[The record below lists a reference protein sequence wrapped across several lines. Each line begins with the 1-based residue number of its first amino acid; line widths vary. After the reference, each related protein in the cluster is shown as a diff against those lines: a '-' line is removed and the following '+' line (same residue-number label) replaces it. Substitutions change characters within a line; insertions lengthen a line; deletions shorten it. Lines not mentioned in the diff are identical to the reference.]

1 MKANKAAPTGE
12 EENSTVFADV
22 EPMVLEG
29 ASVRVYDCAG
39 QVTNVLTRRG
49 GGGRSEGCPVFKLLK
64 RFTTWNLSTCFT
76 ACLLYTIHVSTGRLH
91 GAAADV
97 LDATICLRAGV

>member
-12 EENSTVFADV
+12 WKENSTVFADV

-39 QVTNVLTRRG
+39 QVTNVLTRRRG
-49 GGGRSEGCPVFKLLK
+49 GVDPRVA
-64 RFTTWNLSTCFT
+64 RFSSF
-76 ACLLYTIHVSTGRLH
+76 
-91 GAAADV
+91 
-97 LDATICLRAGV
+97 